1 MKQILLTGSAS
12 GFGLLALKTLAANGH
27 KVYATMRNVNGVNA
41 SVAKDIRDWAKQT
54 GAKVEVVELD
64 VTSDPSVAKAMDTI
78 LASSGG
84 RLDVLINN
92 AGLSFIGIS
101 ETLTNDQS
109 NQLFQVNT
117 LGVDRLIRAVLPAMH
132 QQKEGLIINVSSV
145 VARQQVP
152 VMTVYNATK
161 AAVDALSVGYHYE
174 LRSSGID
181 VVVIQPGGYPTTDI
195 ITKGI
200 KPGNPDVQ
208 KHYGEDVLKV
218 KAALDHYFT
227 PTENS
232 PSPQPVADKMLELVN
247 AKRGERPLWSLVG
260 AGPFEGY
267 IDQINQLTKTILDTA
282 VGAMT
287 A

>member
-1 MKQILLTGSAS
+1 MKQILLTGSSS

-41 SVAKDIRDWAKQT
+41 SVAKEIRDWAKQT
-54 GAKVEVVELD
+54 GAKVEIVELD
-64 VTSDPSVAKAMDTI
+64 VTSDSSVAKAIDTI
-78 LASSGG
+78 LAASGG
-84 RLDVLINN
+84 RIDVLINN
-92 AGLSFIGIS
+92 AGISFIGIS
-101 ETLTNDQS
+101 ETLTNNQS
-109 NQLFQVNT
+109 NQVFQVNT
-117 LGVDRLIRAVLPAMH
+117 LGADRLIRAVLPAMH
-132 QQKEGLIINVSSV
+132 QQKEGLIINVTSV
-145 VARQQVP
+145 LARQQIP
-152 VMTVYNATK
+152 VVTVYNAAK
-161 AAVDALSVGYHYE
+161 AALDALSVGYHYE
-174 LRSSGID
+174 LRSAGID
-181 VVVIQPGGYPTTDI
+181 VVVIQPGGYPTTDL
-195 ITKGI
+195 ITKGL
-200 KPGNPDVQ
+200 KPGNPDAQ
-208 KHYGEDVLKV
+208 KYYGEDVLKV

-267 IDQINQLTKTILDTA
+267 IDQINQLTKTIVDTA

>member
-1 MKQILLTGSAS
+1 MKQILLTGSSS
-12 GFGLLALKTLAANGH
+12 GFGLQALKTLAANGH

-64 VTSDPSVAKAMDTI
+64 VTSDSSVAKAMDTI
-78 LASSGG
+78 LAASGG
-84 RLDVLINN
+84 RIDVLINN
-92 AGLSFIGIS
+92 AGLAFIGIS

-132 QQKEGLIINVSSV
+132 QQKEGLVINVSSV

-152 VMTVYNATK
+152 VFTVYNATK

-181 VVVIQPGGYPTTDI
+181 VAVIQPGGYPTTDI
-195 ITKGI
+195 ATKGP
-200 KPGNPDVQ
+200 KPGNPDAQ
-208 KHYGEDVLKV
+208 KYYGADVLKV

-267 IDQINQLTKTILDTA
+267 IDQINQLTKTIVDTA